1 MNDDEAFE
9 TITGMDGKPKRIL
22 RDGHRLRISMEMRDA
37 ALSGRR
43 EGDACTVRNPEYPL
57 DQGSPGHI
65 RNGICVPDRP
75 RSSDSITDGRSTD
88 ALAGC
93 RPGFRVPAANDRQ
106 ATRDAYA
113 VYERQLTNAY
123 LVRDNE
129 HDDESRTEAII
140 PQDESQPRR
149 SADAAQHRQLMDKLY
164 AERDAELQNAWR
176 TGK

>member
-75 RSSDSITDGRSTD
+75 RSSDSITDGRTTD
-88 ALAGC
+88 PLAGC
-93 RPGFRVPAANDRQ
+93 RPGFRVPVANDRQ

-113 VYERQLTNAY
+113 AYERQLTNAY
-123 LVRDNE
+123 RVRDNE
-129 HDDESRTEAII
+129 HDDESGTHHEGL
-140 PQDESQPRR
+140 PRR
-149 SADAAQHRQLMDKLY
+149 ADSVTVQQHRHAMDRLY